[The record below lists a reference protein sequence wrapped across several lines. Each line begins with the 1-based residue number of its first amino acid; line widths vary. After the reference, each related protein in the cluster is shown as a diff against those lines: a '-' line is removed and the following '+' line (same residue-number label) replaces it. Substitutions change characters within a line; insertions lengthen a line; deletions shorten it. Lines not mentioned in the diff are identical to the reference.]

1 MLQPPTNAGGGLPGH
16 IAVVP
21 NAAWMLWQTAESSP
35 EHPALVDRERS
46 ATYGTLRARA
56 AAVAEAL
63 IADGVK
69 PGDRVGILLDR
80 GVDAA
85 AAFFGVLASGGIAV
99 NINETLR
106 TLQIDFIL
114 GHAGAVTLLS
124 TESILARLPRALESP
139 VRMLRVEDVPAS
151 GTMRPVPRVA
161 HDVGHIIYTSG
172 STGQPKGVTIT
183 HGNLWAGM
191 WSVSTYLRIAP
202 TDRIA
207 SLLPFS
213 FDYGL
218 NQLLLAAGRG
228 ATLVIERSP
237 LPQQIVATLAT
248 ESITVLPCVPPLW
261 LQLIATEGF
270 RARALP
276 ALRAMTNTGGR
287 VPREAVH
294 ALRTAQPQAELFLMY
309 GLTEAFRSTYLP
321 PSEVDRRPDSIGR
334 AIPGAEILVLR
345 EDGTLCD
352 AEEIGELVH
361 RGPTVGLGYW
371 RDPETTARVY
381 RPNPLRPPGTPDTER
396 VVFSGDLVRR
406 DAEGFIYHVGRRDKM
421 IKSLGFRVSPD
432 EVASAIFA
440 SGQVAEVVVTSED
453 DEARGER
460 IIAHVVLA
468 ADGTLDR
475 LKVFCGTEMPR
486 YMQPGRIEVH
496 ETLPRTSSGKHDP
509 KQLAGARA
517 TVK

>member
-1 MLQPPTNAGGGLPGH
+1 
-16 IAVVP
+16 
-21 NAAWMLWQTAESSP
+21 
-35 EHPALVDRERS
+35 
-46 ATYGTLRARA
+46 
-56 AAVAEAL
+56 
-63 IADGVK
+63 
-69 PGDRVGILLDR
+69 
-80 GVDAA
+80 
-85 AAFFGVLASGGIAV
+85 
-99 NINETLR
+99 
-106 TLQIDFIL
+106 
-114 GHAGAVTLLS
+114 
-124 TESILARLPRALESP
+124 
-139 VRMLRVEDVPAS
+139 
-151 GTMRPVPRVA
+151 
-161 HDVGHIIYTSG
+161 
-172 STGQPKGVTIT
+172 
-183 HGNLWAGM
+183 
-191 WSVSTYLRIAP
+191 
-202 TDRIA
+202 
-207 SLLPFS
+207 
-213 FDYGL
+213 
-218 NQLLLAAGRG
+218 
-228 ATLVIERSP
+228 
-237 LPQQIVATLAT
+237 
-248 ESITVLPCVPPLW
+248 
-261 LQLIATEGF
+261 
-270 RARALP
+270 
-276 ALRAMTNTGGR
+276 
-287 VPREAVH
+287 VH
-294 ALRTAQPQAELFLMY
+294 VLRTAQPQAELFLMY

-334 AIPGAEILVLR
+334 AIPGAEIMVLR

-406 DAEGFIYHVGRRDKM
+406 DADGFIYHVGRRDKM

-468 ADGTLDR
+468 AGGALDR

-509 KQLAGARA
+509 KQLAGARPPA
-517 TVK
+517 